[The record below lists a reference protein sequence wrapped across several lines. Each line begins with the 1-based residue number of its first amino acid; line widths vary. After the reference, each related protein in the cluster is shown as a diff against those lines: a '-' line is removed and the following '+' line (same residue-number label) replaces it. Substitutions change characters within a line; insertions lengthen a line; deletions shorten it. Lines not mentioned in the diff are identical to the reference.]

1 MISYILIFLSSL
13 SFLSS
18 TNNKKIE
25 KKIYSVIF
33 TAALFSYSILGL
45 VSLILIYLDRSRF
58 PLITISSLIFL
69 LTIFFNKNSFKAYA
83 KTRQF
88 LFSEFIQFKNNFS
101 D

>member
-33 TAALFSYSILGL
+33 TSALFSYSILGL
-45 VSLILIYLDRSRF
+45 VSLILINLIINLNETNSKTIVDLDLPSCSDGLTLEKCFTDYLYYD
-58 PLITISSLIFL
+58 IYTGE
-69 LTIFFNKNSFKAYA
+69 KK
-83 KTRQF
+83 
-88 LFSEFIQFKNNFS
+88 
-101 D
+101 